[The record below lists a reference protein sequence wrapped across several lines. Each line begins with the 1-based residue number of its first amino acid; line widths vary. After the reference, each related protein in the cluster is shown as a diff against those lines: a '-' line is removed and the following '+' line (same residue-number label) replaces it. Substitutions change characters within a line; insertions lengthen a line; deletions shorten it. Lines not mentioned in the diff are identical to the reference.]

1 MNLCTFRISDRW
13 FGVEIDLVKE
23 VVEHARV
30 VGVPHA
36 SPDTAGLVN
45 IRGKLHLI
53 VDLRR
58 LFGFESDGDRN
69 DVSLVLFKSSV
80 GESLGVC
87 VDSLGEVISLDASMI
102 EDRRAGEPTDGSL
115 PPDERRKARQGLALG
130 VGRSRE
136 GLLVLLDPKGILPA
150 LRV

>member
-1 MNLCTFRISDRW
+1 MNLCTFRISDRL

-36 SPDTAGLVN
+36 SPDAAGLVN

-53 VDLRR
+53 ADLRR
-58 LFGFESDGDRN
+58 LFGFPSDPNRS
-69 DVSLVLFKSSV
+69 DVSLVLFKPAV
-80 GESLGVC
+80 GESLGIL
-87 VDSLGEVISLDASMI
+87 VDKLGEVISMDASLV
-102 EDRRAGEPTDGSL
+102 EDRRAGEPKDGSL
-115 PPDERRKARQGLALG
+115 APDERRKARQGLALG

-150 LRV
+150 LRF